1 MKERILTII
10 FLIFLATAY
19 GQTSVVTTSNISRP
33 VPKVGHM
40 LNYLTKPSWGNQ
52 SFIDSVQ
59 NLNIQLIRY
68 PGGTESQYFDWQTGR
83 SVPAS
88 LWTNGTLFNHSYI
101 GTAPH
106 ISYPL
111 SELHYFYQQTGIKPV
126 FCLNMLTKTLSNQIQ
141 MLQTAASLGIPVHY
155 IELGNELY
163 FNVTDFTNK
172 YPNPIDYVLDVKNN
186 WIPQL
191 SSLFP
196 NAKIAVIGSYDG
208 LTDLNNNTVPPR
220 IYTWNDTLF
229 AQNVGADGI
238 TFHYYIPPNTTTLSN
253 PNITQAL
260 AAPFKHWQTM
270 KINTVDKVTNGME
283 CWITEYNLNDG
294 NQTTYSIASS
304 WTHGLYTAAL
314 FSQMLE
320 EPKIT
325 MLLNHQITGS
335 PAFASLASYTP
346 FGDTLTNRL
355 TAEGNAMRLIHQAV
369 KGNNTATKLNFSN
382 NPTITVN
389 TTNYPSLIGW
399 VFDNGAD
406 KELYLLNLSNTNFT
420 LDLSSAITGT
430 FEYEQ
435 ISATNPLQKDI
446 TTQNLIINKGFSNS
460 SIQSLAYSLTYVK
473 NQSVTG
479 ISDINQTPKFFIYPN
494 PTNHMAI
501 IKGSQ
506 QNGKQIQIQIFDTQ
520 GRLIMSRQVHF
531 QNGQTTIDLSNIPNQ
546 MLLIKLTDKNGIQ
559 ETMKIL
565 KE

>member
-59 NLNIQLIRY
+59 KLNLQLIRY

-420 LDLSSAITGT
+420 LDLSSVITGT

-473 NQSVTG
+473 NQSVTS
-479 ISDINQTPKFFIYPN
+479 IIDINQTPKFIIYPN

>member
-59 NLNIQLIRY
+59 KLNLQLIRY

-111 SELHYFYQQTGIKPV
+111 SKLHYFYQQTGIKPL

-229 AQNVGADGI
+229 AQNVGAAGI

-369 KGNNTATKLNFSN
+369 KGNNTATKLNFSY

-430 FEYEQ
+430 FEYEK

-479 ISDINQTPKFFIYPN
+479 ISDINQTPKFIIYPN

-506 QNGKQIQIQIFDTQ
+506 QNGKQIQIQIFDTL

>member
-191 SSLFP
+191 SSLFS

-229 AQNVGADGI
+229 AQYVGADGI

-479 ISDINQTPKFFIYPN
+479 ISDINQTPKFIIYPN

-506 QNGKQIQIQIFDTQ
+506 QNGKQIQIQIFDTL

>member
-59 NLNIQLIRY
+59 KLNLQLIRY

-172 YPNPIDYVLDVKNN
+172 YPNPIDYLLDVKNN

-196 NAKIAVIGSYDG
+196 NAKIAIIGSYDG

-355 TAEGNAMRLIHQAV
+355 TPEGNAMRLIHQAV

-473 NQSVTG
+473 NQSVAG
-479 ISDINQTPKFFIYPN
+479 ISDINQTPKFIIYPN

-546 MLLIKLTDKNGIQ
+546 VLLIKLTDKNGIQ

>member
-59 NLNIQLIRY
+59 KLNLQLIRY

-111 SELHYFYQQTGIKPV
+111 SELHYFYQQTGIKPL

-229 AQNVGADGI
+229 AQNVGAAGI

-369 KGNNTATKLNFSN
+369 KGNNTATKLNFSY

-430 FEYEQ
+430 FEYEK

-479 ISDINQTPKFFIYPN
+479 ISDINQTPKFIIYPN

-506 QNGKQIQIQIFDTQ
+506 QNGKQIQIQIFDTL

>member
-59 NLNIQLIRY
+59 KLNLQLIRY

-389 TTNYPSLIGW
+389 TTYYPSLIGW

-479 ISDINQTPKFFIYPN
+479 ISDINQTPKFIIYPN

>member
-1 MKERILTII
+1 MKERVLTII
-10 FLIFLATAY
+10 FLFFLATAY

-33 VPKVGHM
+33 APKVGHM

-229 AQNVGADGI
+229 AQNVGAAGI

-420 LDLSSAITGT
+420 LDLSSVITGT

-446 TTQNLIINKGFSNS
+446 TTQNLIVNKGFSNS

-479 ISDINQTPKFFIYPN
+479 IRDINQTPTFIIYPN

-520 GRLIMSRQVHF
+520 GRLITSRQVHF

-559 ETMKIL
+559 ETMKLL